1 VKALAR
7 KRAIHVMLVYTG
19 GCNGCDIEVAAA
31 VYSPIHDL
39 EQYNVMLTWNPRE
52 ADILLVTGPV
62 TKKIA
67 PALKEIYDAIP
78 EPKVVAAVGACAING
93 NVYKN
98 LGGDLGPSSE
108 IAGPVENIIPVHA
121 RVPGCPP
128 RPEDII
134 TAAAAAIKIL
144 SERSD

>member
-1 VKALAR
+1 MKALAR

-19 GCNGCDIEVAAA
+19 GCNGCDIEVVAA

-67 PALKEIYDAIP
+67 PALKAIYDAIP

-98 LGGDLGPSSE
+98 LGGDLGPSTE
-108 IAGPVENIIPVHA
+108 IAGPVENIIPVDA

-134 TAAAAAIKIL
+134 AAAAAAIKIL
-144 SERSD
+144 SGRSD

>member
-19 GCNGCDIEVAAA
+19 GCNGCDIEVVAA

-67 PALKEIYDAIP
+67 PALKAIYDAIP

-98 LGGDLGPSSE
+98 LGGDLGPSTE
-108 IAGPVENIIPVHA
+108 IAGPVENIIPVDA

-134 TAAAAAIKIL
+134 AAAAAAIKIL
-144 SERSD
+144 SGRSD

>member
-1 VKALAR
+1 MKSLAR
-7 KRAIHVMLVYTG
+7 GRAIHVMVVYTG
-19 GCNGCDIEVAAA
+19 GCNGCDIEVVAA
-31 VYSPIHDL
+31 VFSPIHDL

-62 TKKIA
+62 TRKIA
-67 PALKEIYDAIP
+67 PALKEIYEAIP
-78 EPKVVAAVGACAING
+78 EPKVVAAIGSCAVNG

-98 LGGDLGPSSE
+98 LGGTLGSSWE
-108 IAGPVENIIPVHA
+108 IVGPVENVIPVDA
-121 RVPGCPP
+121 KVPGCPP

-134 TAAAAAIKIL
+134 SAGALAIKIL